1 MGIFFQRIK
10 SILNL
15 LTYFGNSNLHST
27 VFLNKTSGSSNGK
40 HPHNIIYKIIPHD
53 HTSILN
59 PSYFFDDFQEFY
71 Q

>member
-1 MGIFFQRIK
+1 MKETEENNQK
-10 SILNL
+10 EILETGFDNR
-15 LTYFGNSNLHST
+15 
-27 VFLNKTSGSSNGK
+27 KT
-40 HPHNIIYKIIPHD
+40 NIIYKIIPHD